1 MKKITITGM
10 EVKTIYHISISPMNM
25 EDIMEEV
32 LRKDRSLLVTLGAF
46 EGYNLDGLEPTR
58 ATCRQ
63 FLREL
68 WSVGSTSA
76 KTINFIVREIL
87 GFDGVENYGLYN
99 AEDDAA
105 QMVVFKRGDWVNL

>member
-1 MKKITITGM
+1 MKTATITSM
-10 EVKTIYHISISPMNM
+10 EVKTVYHISISPLNM

-32 LRKDRSLLVTLGAF
+32 LRKDRSLLAALGAF

-63 FLREL
+63 LLREL
-68 WSVGSTSA
+68 WSVGNTNA

-87 GFDGVENYGLYN
+87 GLDGVENYGIFN
-99 AEDDAA
+99 AEDDAV